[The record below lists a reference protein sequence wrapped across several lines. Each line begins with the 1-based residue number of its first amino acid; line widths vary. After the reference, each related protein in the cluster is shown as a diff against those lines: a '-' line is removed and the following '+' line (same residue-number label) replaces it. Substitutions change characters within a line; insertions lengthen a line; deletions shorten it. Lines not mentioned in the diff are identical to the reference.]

1 MSALFETVTAVL
13 LRMEV
18 LGDVTVLV
26 EWVICRVKRSKKTD

>member
-1 MSALFETVTAVL
+1 MSALFETVTTVL

-18 LGDVTVLV
+18 LGDVTVLG